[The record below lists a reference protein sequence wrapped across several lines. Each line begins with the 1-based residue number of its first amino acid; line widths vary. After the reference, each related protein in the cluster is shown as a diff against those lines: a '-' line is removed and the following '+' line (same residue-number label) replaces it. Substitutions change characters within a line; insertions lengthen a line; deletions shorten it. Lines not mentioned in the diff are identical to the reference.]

1 MYRFV
6 LDGEAVAVLIQCTS
20 DEQAKLV
27 QAFEQLARHPF
38 PHGLATMLDG
48 DGKEN
53 FIIRLDEFLVTF
65 RHDHAVGE
73 IRVADIDRF

>member
-27 QAFEQLARHPF
+27 QAFEQLAGHPF

-73 IRVADIDRF
+73 IQVADIDRF